1 MDQTRHLIVGRG
13 EVGSAIEECLHLS
26 NVKVDWADLN
36 HDAEGTYPYL
46 HICIPWSDTFC
57 DTVTAR
63 IKKHAPIVCI
73 IHSTVLPGTTD
84 RIQDSTSTPVAY
96 SPVRGRHGQM
106 VHDLI
111 EFIKYVGAPNIVGAQ
126 IAANA
131 LFECG
136 FTVKVTSSA
145 RVLELAK
152 LFQTTYTGVLVAWA
166 QEMQRYCNELGVNF
180 VESQLLNEMP
190 NLPHVIHRPG
200 FIGGHCVI
208 QNTVILDEIA
218 EGLFT
223 QAIRTSNELVGSYQ
237 GEQPQKR
244 LWPIPYRQNR

>member
-26 NVKVDWADLN
+26 NVKVDWVDLD
-36 HDAEGTYPYL
+36 HDIEGAYPYL

-57 DTVTAR
+57 DTVMAR
-63 IKKHAPIVCI
+63 IKKHTPIVCI

-84 RIQDSTSTPVAY
+84 HIQAQLQTPVAY

-111 EFIKYVGAPNIVGAQ
+111 EFIKYVGAPNIESAQ
-126 IAANA
+126 AAANA

-136 FTVKVTSSA
+136 FTVKVTSNA
-145 RVLELAK
+145 RVLELGK
-152 LFQTTYTGVLVAWA
+152 LFQTTYTGLLVAWA
-166 QEMQRYCNELGVNF
+166 QEMQGYCDELDVNF
-180 VESQLLNEMP
+180 IESQLLNEMP
-190 NLPHVIHRPG
+190 NTPKVIHRPG
-200 FIGGHCVI
+200 FIGGHCI
-208 QNTVILDEIA
+208 IPNTVILDEIA

-223 QAIRTSNELVGSYQ
+223 QVIRTSNELVGSYQ